1 MTKAHEYCVFLT
13 VNWGA
18 WLRACLGVRHI
29 SVARCLPSRLVGL
42 CLSLGGGG
50 MVGRRRVISWGL
62 AQDAQAVGKARELV
76 RKALAEWGL
85 ESVQD
90 VVELVVSEL
99 VTNAVRHARGPIR
112 LCLTC
117 DGVRL
122 LGAVC
127 DGDPHLPAV
136 GCSQVDDEGGR
147 GLALVEA
154 VTHRWG
160 TQITST
166 GKRVWFSLLL

>member
-1 MTKAHEYCVFLT
+1 
-13 VNWGA
+13 
-18 WLRACLGVRHI
+18 
-29 SVARCLPSRLVGL
+29 
-42 CLSLGGGG
+42 

-76 RKALAEWGL
+76 RKALTEWGV

-127 DGDPHLPAV
+127 DGDRI
-136 GCSQVDDEGGR
+136 C
-147 GLALVEA
+147 
-154 VTHRWG
+154 
-160 TQITST
+160 
-166 GKRVWFSLLL
+166 LLWVAARLMMRADAGWLWSRL

>member
-1 MTKAHEYCVFLT
+1 
-13 VNWGA
+13 
-18 WLRACLGVRHI
+18 
-29 SVARCLPSRLVGL
+29 
-42 CLSLGGGG
+42 
-50 MVGRRRVISWGL
+50 MVGRRRVIFWGL

-117 DGVRL
+117 DEHQL

-136 GCSQVDDEGGR
+136 GSDQIDVDGEGGR

>member
-1 MTKAHEYCVFLT
+1 
-13 VNWGA
+13 
-18 WLRACLGVRHI
+18 
-29 SVARCLPSRLVGL
+29 
-42 CLSLGGGG
+42 
-50 MVGRRRVISWGL
+50 MVGRRRVVSWDL
-62 AQDAQAVGKARELV
+62 AQDVQAVGKARELI

-90 VVELVVSEL
+90 VTELVISEL

-117 DGVRL
+117 DRGRL

-127 DGDPHLPAV
+127 DGDPHPPAV
-136 GCSQVDDEGGR
+136 GANQVDDEGGR

-160 TQITST
+160 THSTST